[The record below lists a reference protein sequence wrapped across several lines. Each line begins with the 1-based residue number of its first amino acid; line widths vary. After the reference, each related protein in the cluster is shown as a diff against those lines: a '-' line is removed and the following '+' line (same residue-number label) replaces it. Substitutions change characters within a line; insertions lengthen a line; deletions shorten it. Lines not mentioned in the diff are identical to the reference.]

1 MSNLRFKLANKNDK
15 KFLYFLKNEKEARNN
30 SKNKKIIQYDNHKIW
45 FANFIKNKK
54 NKLIIVSFKK
64 KKLGYVK
71 FEYLTNNLYRT
82 SINIKKQFRGKNW
95 SNEILIKSEKFLRKG
110 VILFA
115 EVKRK
120 NVKSKKTFIS
130 ADYIEY
136 NINRN
141 FVEYFK
147 LIKKSQS
154 NQVEKISKVIKDIE
168 TVRKNNN
175 LNWMSLLKLSFK
187 ENPESTRKLFNKI
200 YLSDKK
206 INKLS
211 KKII

>member
-45 FANFIKNKK
+45 FANFLKNKK

-120 NVKSKKTFIS
+120 NVKSKKTFIFRHKMIFVTHS
-130 ADYIEY
+130 KMIIILSIIIIE
-136 NINRN
+136 RHSRLPPTPAHA
-141 FVEYFK
+141 FV
-147 LIKKSQS
+147 
-154 NQVEKISKVIKDIE
+154 
-168 TVRKNNN
+168 
-175 LNWMSLLKLSFK
+175 
-187 ENPESTRKLFNKI
+187 
-200 YLSDKK
+200 
-206 INKLS
+206 
-211 KKII
+211 